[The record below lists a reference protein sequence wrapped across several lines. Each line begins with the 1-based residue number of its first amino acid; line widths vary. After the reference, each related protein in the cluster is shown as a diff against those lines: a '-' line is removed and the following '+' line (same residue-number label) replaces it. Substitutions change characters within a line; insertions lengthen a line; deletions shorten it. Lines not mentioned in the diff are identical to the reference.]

1 MGGFVVGSI
10 IGVGGVMAWFGMQG
24 GKKEQV
30 QYTPPP
36 APVKVAKLSEP
47 IKPSEDPKPQVKK
60 PTLNLV
66 TKSKTPQVQVEKS
79 EEVAKEPSWK
89 EKKKAGKKLD
99 PIEIEE
105 YYRHL
110 F

>member
-24 GKKEQV
+24 GKKEQA

-36 APVKVAKLSEP
+36 APVKVAKPSEP
-47 IKPSEDPKPQVKK
+47 IKPTEDPKPQVKK

-79 EEVAKEPSWK
+79 EEKAKDPSWK